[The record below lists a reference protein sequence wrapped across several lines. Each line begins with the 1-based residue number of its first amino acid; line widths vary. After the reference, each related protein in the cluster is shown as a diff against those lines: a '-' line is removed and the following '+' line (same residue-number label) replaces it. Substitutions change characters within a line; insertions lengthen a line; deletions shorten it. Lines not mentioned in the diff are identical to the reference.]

1 MDFQRGRPS
10 ASTSVAQA
18 RKLRKQMTPEEV
30 RVWGALRK
38 LRHQGYHFRRQ
49 VPIDRYIVDFAAL
62 KQRVV
67 VEIDGS
73 QHGYAGGAGRDQV
86 RDAVLTGRGFRVLRF
101 WNNEVRDD
109 FRAVIDTIFVHLN
122 GDA

>member
-1 MDFQRGRPS
+1 MDFQRGRPL

-18 RKLRKQMTPEEV
+18 RRLRKQMTPEEV

-38 LRHQGYHFRRQ
+38 LRAPGYHFRRQ
-49 VPIDRYIVDFAAL
+49 VPIDSYIVDFAAL
-62 KQRVV
+62 KHRLV

-73 QHGYAGGAGRDQV
+73 QHGYAGGPERDQL
-86 RDAVLTGRGFRVLRF
+86 RDAELARRGFRVLRF
-101 WNNEVRDD
+101 WNNEVCDD
-109 FRAVIDTIFVHLN
+109 FRAVIDTIFAHVN

>member
-18 RKLRKQMTPEEV
+18 RKLRQQMTPEEV
-30 RVWGALRK
+30 RVWAALRN

-62 KQRVV
+62 KQRLV

-73 QHGYAGGAGRDQV
+73 QHGYAGRSDRDQL
-86 RDAVLTGRGFRVLRF
+86 RDAALARLGFRVLRF

-109 FRAVIDTIFVHLN
+109 FRAVIDTVFAHLN